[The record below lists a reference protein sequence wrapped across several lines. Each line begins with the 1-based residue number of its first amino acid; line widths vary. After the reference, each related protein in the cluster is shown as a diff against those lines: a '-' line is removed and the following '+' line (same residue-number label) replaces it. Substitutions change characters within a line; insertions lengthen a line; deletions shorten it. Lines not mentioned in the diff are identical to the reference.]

1 MHENRLC
8 IHVHVMKKKNHFL
21 KCFEF
26 GTMKS
31 NKQTKVLLM
40 HENID
45 SAYMYGTS
53 NEKKIIFINVLSL
66 VLWNQ
71 TMSADAFDGENGSW
85 TRNWSLFPLLAIH
98 THWGTSILVSWY
110 IRGGIKLCSDP
121 QKGHSSFWSFMI
133 YE

>member
-1 MHENRLC
+1 
-8 IHVHVMKKKNHFL
+8 
-21 KCFEF
+21 
-26 GTMKS
+26 MKS

-71 TMSADAFDGENGSW
+71 TMSADAFDGESGSW
-85 TRNWSLFPLLAIH
+85 TRNWSLLPLFGYTH
-98 THWGTSILVSWY
+98 TLCTAYTLRIVILWGTSILVSWY

-133 YE
+133 YEWINTLLVQAPDQWEV

>member
-8 IHVHVMKKKNHFL
+8 IHVLHVVMKKNHFL

-53 NEKKIIFINVLSL
+53 NEKKNHFHKCIEFSTLKSNY
-66 VLWNQ
+66 
-71 TMSADAFDGENGSW
+71 
-85 TRNWSLFPLLAIH
+85 
-98 THWGTSILVSWY
+98 VS
-110 IRGGIKLCSDP
+110 
-121 QKGHSSFWSFMI
+121 
-133 YE
+133 